1 MIKSTDLNNLPVYGA
16 RGDRSQLHLVLPHQV
31 LETLLDTRRHPS
43 LPPLPPP
50 RPGVFLLPVEEVA
63 GGDAVASLNDAVAHV
78 APLPG
83 LLHQVREG
91 VGDDLPPQVS
101 RPLLQ
106 GDQDLVPPGVH
117 LPGDDGG
124 QGGRGGGEGQA
135 VL

>member
-1 MIKSTDLNNLPVYGA
+1 MNRVG
-16 RGDRSQLHLVLPHQV
+16 
-31 LETLLDTRRHPS
+31 
-43 LPPLPPP
+43 
-50 RPGVFLLPVEEVA
+50 
-63 GGDAVASLNDAVAHV
+63 
-78 APLPG
+78 
-83 LLHQVREG
+83 EG